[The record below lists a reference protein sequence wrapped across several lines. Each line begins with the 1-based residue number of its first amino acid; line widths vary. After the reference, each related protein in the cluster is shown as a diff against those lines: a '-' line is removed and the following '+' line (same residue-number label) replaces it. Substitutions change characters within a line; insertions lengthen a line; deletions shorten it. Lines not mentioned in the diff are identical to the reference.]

1 MAMQEKRGNAVND
14 DAHDHRGPGSNP
26 DAPRGAATK
35 VGRRAMLRGAAA
47 AVPTIL
53 TLHSGAALARS
64 SNLLHVADGAP
75 VDAKGRNLCIDE
87 SSVKVESGPPKAYD
101 LGEPAHANVTAI
113 PTGRTYY
120 RDTGRDGPTVS
131 PQEMCQT
138 GGEFYYKGNPS
149 LDALDVPSASDS
161 ENSVGFG
168 VRMSADWQKKNQG
181 WTKVSVPRGG
191 LVSATA
197 LASFAGRVN
206 VREI

>member
-1 MAMQEKRGNAVND
+1 
-14 DAHDHRGPGSNP
+14 
-26 DAPRGAATK
+26 
-35 VGRRAMLRGAAA
+35 MLRGAAA

-87 SSVKVESGPPKAYD
+87 SSVKVESGPPKAFD
-101 LGEPAHANVTAI
+101 LGEPAHADVTAI

-120 RDTGRDGPTVS
+120 RDTAPDGPTIS

-138 GGEFYYKGNPS
+138 GGEFYYKGSPS
-149 LDALDVPSASDS
+149 LGALDVPSASDS
-161 ENSVGFG
+161 GSTAGFG
-168 VRMSADWQKKNQG
+168 VRMSADWQTQNQG

>member
-1 MAMQEKRGNAVND
+1 MN
-14 DAHDHRGPGSNP
+14 DAHDHRGPASNP
-26 DAPRGAATK
+26 EAPGSAATR

-64 SNLLHVADGAP
+64 SNLLTVADGAP
-75 VDAKGRNLCIDE
+75 LDAKGRNLCVDE
-87 SSVKVESGPPKAYD
+87 SSVKVEPGPPKGYD

-138 GGEFYYKGNPS
+138 GGEFYYKGNPA
-149 LDALDVPSASDS
+149 LDALDASSASGS
-161 ENSVGFG
+161 EDAAGFG

-181 WTKVSVPRGG
+181 WKKVSVPRGG